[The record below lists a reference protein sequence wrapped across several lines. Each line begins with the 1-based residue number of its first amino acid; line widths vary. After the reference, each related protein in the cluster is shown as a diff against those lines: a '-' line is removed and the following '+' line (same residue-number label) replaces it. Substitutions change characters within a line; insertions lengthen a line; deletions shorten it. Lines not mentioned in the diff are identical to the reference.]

1 MEYVDSSYPLHDGVV
16 RVVRVG
22 ARRLSGITQASEE
35 ELIWMGI
42 GFAEAVFCFG
52 LICLAYLCYQH
63 CECRRIPNKIA
74 TPDLPE
80 VETKSESD
88 DGGESSRRLASFFQN
103 QHHNAPHADATS
115 DVSQSDVWSFSLKSF
130 SGIDRDAHAAY
141 GGYEREDEE
150 DQSYLEDS
158 TFDASLYTSNGP
170 MTALP
175 LPPPTTVEGP
185 LLAVHRVGGSHTV
198 EI

>member
-1 MEYVDSSYPLHDGVV
+1 MMVFPPL
-16 RVVRVG
+16 
-22 ARRLSGITQASEE
+22 EE
-35 ELIWMGI
+35 EEDDVAAAALQQ
-42 GFAEAVFCFG
+42 ETTTTT
-52 LICLAYLCYQH
+52 
-63 CECRRIPNKIA
+63 RIMKPMIPPQ
-74 TPDLPE
+74 T
-80 VETKSESD
+80 
-88 DGGESSRRLASFFQN
+88 
-103 QHHNAPHADATS
+103 APMMMAMLG
-115 DVSQSDVWSFSLKSF
+115 V
-130 SGIDRDAHAAY
+130 
-141 GGYEREDEE
+141 EREDEE